1 MTTLP
6 AAMPVDLAAPW
17 GGRSRTI
24 DLGNPVHYAD
34 FGGPE
39 DGTPLVL
46 VHGLGGS
53 HLNWVQV
60 APALAERRRVVALDL
75 AGFGLTPGTPQSTS
89 VQANVDLLARFID
102 AVLGRP
108 AVVVG
113 NSMGG
118 MISILLAAKSPE
130 RVAGLVLLDPSLPL
144 PRQRPDA
151 QVALTFGLYAVPWVG
166 ERFVSR
172 FEARYTDRERVLGM
186 VALCFADRSRALP
199 EVVDAGVLLTAY
211 RRATAGGEA
220 QFLGAARSLLA
231 VLRRPRRYDDLI
243 SSITAP
249 VLLVHGE
256 QDRLVPVAAARRT
269 ATLNPTWHT
278 AFLEGVGH
286 TPQLEVPERVL
297 EIVEP
302 WLDATATTA
311 P

>member
-6 AAMPVDLAAPW
+6 AAVPHDLAAPW

-24 DLGNPVHYAD
+24 DLGIPVHYAD
-34 FGGPE
+34 FGGPD
-39 DGTPLVL
+39 DGPPLVL

-53 HLNWVQV
+53 HLNWVQI
-60 APALAERRRVVALDL
+60 APTLAERHRVVALDL
-75 AGFGLTPGTPQSTS
+75 AGFGLTPGTVRSSS
-89 VQANVDLLARFID
+89 VQANADLLARFVD

-108 AVVVG
+108 VVLVG

-118 MISILLAAKSPE
+118 MISLLLAAKSPE
-130 RVAGLVLLDPSLPL
+130 RVAGLVLIDPSLPI
-144 PRQRPDA
+144 PRQRPDT

-186 VALCFADRSRALP
+186 VALCFADRSRADAG
-199 EVVDAGVLLTAY
+199 VVDAGVQLTAY
-211 RRATAGGEA
+211 RREIPDSEV

-231 VLRRPRRYDDLI
+231 VLRRPRRYDELI
-243 SSITAP
+243 TSVRAP

-256 QDRLVPVAAARRT
+256 MDRLVPVTAARRT
-269 ATLNPTWHT
+269 ATLNPSWHT

-286 TPQLEVPERVL
+286 TPQLEVPDRVL
-297 EIVEP
+297 ELLEP
-302 WLDATATTA
+302 WLDAAVG
-311 P
+311 

>member
-1 MTTLP
+1 MTTIP

-17 GGRSRTI
+17 GGRSRTV
-24 DLGNPVHYAD
+24 DLGVPVHYAD

-39 DGTPLVL
+39 DGVPLVL

-53 HLNWVQV
+53 HLNWVQI

-75 AGFGLTPGTPQSTS
+75 AGFGLTPGTARTTT
-89 VQANVDLLARFID
+89 VQANADLLSRFID
-102 AVLGRP
+102 TVLGRP
-108 AVVVG
+108 VVLVG

-118 MISILLAAKSPE
+118 MISLLLAAKSPE
-130 RVAGLVLLDPSLPL
+130 QVAGLVLLDPSLPI
-144 PRQRPDA
+144 PRQRPDP
-151 QVALTFGLYAVPWVG
+151 QVAFTFGLYAVPWVG

-186 VALCFADRSRALP
+186 VALCFADRSRADTG
-199 EVVDAGVLLTAY
+199 VVDAGVQLTAY
-211 RRATAGGEA
+211 RRELADNEV

-231 VLRRPRRYDDLI
+231 VLRRPRRYDELI
-243 SSITAP
+243 NAVTAP

-256 QDRLVPVAAARRT
+256 KDRLVPVSAARRT
-269 ATLNPTWHT
+269 ATLNPSWHT

-297 EIVEP
+297 ELLEP
-302 WLDATATTA
+302 WLGATVG
-311 P
+311 